1 MATKIIKALVDGV
14 IQNIEVEDMTS
25 PEQMLSPEER
35 LDVLEDKHEVVI
47 SEGSMLVGDGTPE
60 PKEMTPD
67 EVLSHINGASVVTLT
82 TAEYEELEN
91 AEATNAN
98 HLYMLTDAEEE
109 VIPQIQ
115 IITWGADD

>member
-60 PKEMTPD
+60 LKEMAPS
-67 EVLSHINGASVVTLT
+67 EVLEHIGGAGVSIMT
-82 TAEYEELEN
+82 TAEYEAMSEDDK
-91 AEATNAN
+91 NAN
-98 HLYMLTDAEEE
+98 ILYGLSDGDEYVA
-109 VIPQIQ
+109 Q
-115 IITWGADD
+115 IITWESDD